1 MSPSDVGWQCYLNSV
16 TKEGLVGK
24 SKTLPNW
31 EDEGDANNQEDDES
45 SVDDNE
51 CQTNENTF
59 LSKCEALEEKDEL
72 QQLRSEN
79 TTLTQRLTQME
90 KDHAVKLQ
98 QTIETHK
105 QIEQRLRSQLQTV
118 QHEQQA
124 AADNARRVRSLLTRV
139 SNWMRQVQHAAQR
152 ERSSIHKSK
161 LVAHDLELR
170 VTPRTESPY
179 RLWSSGTRLA
189 TNVPECDESP
199 TSSNKISLNQGPL
212 QWPDSYGI
220 LIDKSV
226 NPLPPPAPG
235 RNRAKSL
242 PAKGFS
248 YVGYPLPSPPEGR
261 LLKPIDGVEFVL
273 DGLPSAGS
281 SPRKVRKRSTGSLL
295 AYCAHVVTTSLSGGR
310 SPPSPQSKVTP
321 AWKLDRLSSASED
334 HVDEEAGQRNRSASS
349 NKPLD
354 VALPNLS
361 IGLL

>member
-1 MSPSDVGWQCYLNSV
+1 
-16 TKEGLVGK
+16 
-24 SKTLPNW
+24 
-31 EDEGDANNQEDDES
+31 
-45 SVDDNE
+45 
-51 CQTNENTF
+51 
-59 LSKCEALEEKDEL
+59 
-72 QQLRSEN
+72 
-79 TTLTQRLTQME
+79 ME

-189 TNVPECDESP
+189 TNVPD
-199 TSSNKISLNQGPL
+199 
-212 QWPDSYGI
+212 
-220 LIDKSV
+220 V

-248 YVGYPLPSPPEGR
+248 Y
-261 LLKPIDGVEFVL
+261 
-273 DGLPSAGS
+273 
-281 SPRKVRKRSTGSLL
+281 RSTGSLL

-321 AWKLDRLSSASED
+321 AWKLDRLS
-334 HVDEEAGQRNRSASS
+334 